1 MVCQHGGQP
10 YSGASRSP
18 VRAGL
23 CQTAEMT
30 SLDTSPFTPAERDF
44 IRREFCKHFS
54 SYPALADGIFLRTW
68 RAGPQTGQPKIPKAM
83 AGLVERSLVSL
94 PSEPQPGFGARA
106 YFTKAGL
113 AALRELLQDRRS
125 MNPERFAH
133 LRQEL
138 GLDPIAAEPAE

>member
-1 MVCQHGGQP
+1 
-10 YSGASRSP
+10 
-18 VRAGL
+18 
-23 CQTAEMT
+23 MT
-30 SLDTSPFTPAERDF
+30 SLAKSPFTPAERDF

-54 SYPALADGIFLRTW
+54 SCPALADGIFLRTW
-68 RAGPQTGQPKIPKAM
+68 RAGPHKGQAKIPRAM
-83 AGLVERSLVSL
+83 TGLVERRLVAL

-125 MNPERFAH
+125 MDPQRFGH

-138 GLDPIAAEPAE
+138 GLDPIAAELTE